1 VERFDETMI
10 EQPAT
15 RSGVRLSS
23 IQYSVRR
30 DLPMLLTVRN
40 ATFICHAQLFE
51 QLLAAKSE
59 VSRRAFGWRIQRLVD
74 AGLVKKLAPC
84 VPYSGAVYTVTR
96 SGLACLEACGE
107 GLVSVTSESK
117 TLANVSQVQHY
128 LELGEIRAA
137 FRRAN
142 LLKEWTGDLEIR
154 SINQSIAA
162 PLAKDYDAIVD
173 VEFEGTE
180 YRLALE
186 YERYLKSAARY
197 EEIIAAIK
205 DENQVQLLVYFTSS
219 IDLLYQVRAKFE
231 DVDFPIVLVQSR
243 AFYHHPMATR
253 MYLTSSLGENKA
265 TFDEVLRTLSGATRA
280 RQA

>member
-1 VERFDETMI
+1 
-10 EQPAT
+10 
-15 RSGVRLSS
+15 
-23 IQYSVRR
+23 
-30 DLPMLLTVRN
+30 
-40 ATFICHAQLFE
+40 
-51 QLLAAKSE
+51 
-59 VSRRAFGWRIQRLVD
+59 
-74 AGLVKKLAPC
+74 
-84 VPYSGAVYTVTR
+84 
-96 SGLACLEACGE
+96 
-107 GLVSVTSESK
+107 
-117 TLANVSQVQHY
+117 VSQVQHY